1 MGAARG
7 PHERLN
13 EATRDEAAAML
24 LGCAGS
30 SRWVDRMLGRRPF
43 ASAEAL
49 HEAADRAWDG
59 LGREDLLEAFAHHPR
74 LGADP
79 ARLRARF
86 AAGPSGAWSAQ
97 EQAGVARA
105 DEATLEALRAGN
117 AAYEERFGY
126 VFLVCA
132 TGKGAA
138 EVLALLEERIVH
150 DPESELRIAAG
161 ELAKITHLRLDKLT
175 LDSADGAGGAARS

>member
-1 MGAARG
+1 MRS
-7 PHERLN
+7 
-13 EATRDEAAAML
+13 TQRDDAAAML
-24 LGCAGS
+24 LQCAGS
-30 SRWVDRMLGRRPF
+30 SRWVDRMLALRPF

-49 HEAADRAWDG
+49 HDAADRAWGG

-79 ARLRARF
+79 ARLRERF
-86 AAGPSGAWSAQ
+86 AARSPGAWSAQ

-138 EVLALLEERIVH
+138 EILALLEERIVH
-150 DPESELRIAAG
+150 DPESELRVAAG

-175 LDSADGAGGAARS
+175 LERADGAGGAARS

>member
-1 MGAARG
+1 MTPVADA
-7 PHERLN
+7 PHDRLN
-13 EATRDEAAAML
+13 AAARDEAAAML
-24 LGCAGS
+24 LRCAGS
-30 SRWVDRMLGRRPF
+30 SRWVERMLALRPF
-43 ASAEAL
+43 PSAEAL
-49 HEAADRAWDG
+49 HLAADDAWRG
-59 LGREDLLEAFAHHPR
+59 LGREDFVEAFGHHPR

-86 AAGPSGAWSAQ
+86 AAPAWSAQ
-97 EQAGVARA
+97 EQAGVASA

-138 EVLALLEERIVH
+138 QVLALLEERIVH
-150 DPESELRIAAG
+150 HPDEELRVAAA
-161 ELAKITHLRLDKLT
+161 ELAKITHLRLDKLAT
-175 LDSADGAGGAARS
+175 EGGA